1 MIVRRVA
8 GPNRR
13 VVLSQLV
20 ALAAGATGFLA
31 VRHLQHWPTPEVA
44 FAGGGP
50 STGWLPLPLPGGLI
64 DLPATVNG
72 AHLRAIV
79 DSGAQYSAIDADLAQ
94 RLALPSATPLPML
107 AFGVSGQPSVTRA
120 VRADVDLGALRLR
133 GLRVATL
140 NLKPLSGLTRQPFS
154 LLLGR
159 DFLRAVVVDA
169 DFPRGRAAFTRP
181 DAWRPPPGAVA
192 AAARSADGALM
203 IRVGVEDAAPVEV
216 LLDTGATG
224 ALALSEAAAAA
235 TGLLD
240 GRPLRPAQSVTLGG
254 VGDDRIALARRVVF
268 AGEDLRDVPVQ
279 IFTPA
284 PHAPIPNGLV
294 GLGVLRRFRVVL
306 DHAGGRLFLERA
318 A

>member
-1 MIVRRVA
+1 
-8 GPNRR
+8 
-13 VVLSQLV
+13 
-20 ALAAGATGFLA
+20 
-31 VRHLQHWPTPEVA
+31 
-44 FAGGGP
+44 
-50 STGWLPLPLPGGLI
+50 
-64 DLPATVNG
+64 
-72 AHLRAIV
+72 
-79 DSGAQYSAIDADLAQ
+79 
-94 RLALPSATPLPML
+94 
-107 AFGVSGQPSVTRA
+107 
-120 VRADVDLGALRLR
+120 
-133 GLRVATL
+133 
-140 NLKPLSGLTRQPFS
+140 
-154 LLLGR
+154 
-159 DFLRAVVVDA
+159 
-169 DFPRGRAAFTRP
+169 
-181 DAWRPPPGAVA
+181 
-192 AAARSADGALM
+192 M